1 MKYTGILL
9 PVYLLLLPAFL
20 FAQTGSTCSAPY
32 VIPLDNQC
40 HDYTISATTGTTI
53 HCTGVIPGYSGTGR
67 LTIFSF
73 TTNATASCVLINLT
87 TSGGQPAEVLF
98 YEGCGG
104 GSLHENDRD
113 DYSSVCFNDGTGL
126 WAPSETFT
134 LASNTTYYLR
144 VWTPGSGTITMCAKS
159 YDPPNNNCTGATP
172 IGSTP
177 VTDNNAC
184 HKPAQGIAP
193 ELLCA
198 YSLENTAFY
207 SYTTELT
214 GASVITVSSI
224 LCDNSALSG
233 SSGVQIGFFAGSCAS
248 LTHIGCYYDVG
259 PTVQATINYLP
270 GGAPIPAGT
279 NIIVAVEGMGVGSNC
294 TYTISATNAFSLP
307 ATLKYFSGWIK
318 PDANVLRW
326 LTLSED
332 PDTHFEIQKSSD
344 GMSYFK
350 IGMLDGKNHANSETD
365 YSFEDKSILANQFY
379 RLKIISGRNRG
390 LYSNTIQ
397 LKRENANNESVAFQK
412 VATSKVVVK
421 TATSVEKNAIVQIID
436 PLGRQMKVQHMKIDR
451 GENSYT
457 IDIQSLDK
465 GIYYLIF
472 QANNTKKQFSFIKE

>member
-1 MKYTGILL
+1 
-9 PVYLLLLPAFL
+9 
-20 FAQTGSTCSAPY
+20 
-32 VIPLDNQC
+32 
-40 HDYTISATTGTTI
+40 
-53 HCTGVIPGYSGTGR
+53 
-67 LTIFSF
+67 
-73 TTNATASCVLINLT
+73 
-87 TSGGQPAEVLF
+87 
-98 YEGCGG
+98 
-104 GSLHENDRD
+104 
-113 DYSSVCFNDGTGL
+113 
-126 WAPSETFT
+126 
-134 LASNTTYYLR
+134 
-144 VWTPGSGTITMCAKS
+144 
-159 YDPPNNNCTGATP
+159 
-172 IGSTP
+172 
-177 VTDNNAC
+177 
-184 HKPAQGIAP
+184 
-193 ELLCA
+193 
-198 YSLENTAFY
+198 
-207 SYTTELT
+207 
-214 GASVITVSSI
+214 
-224 LCDNSALSG
+224 
-233 SSGVQIGFFAGSCAS
+233 